1 MKRTTVFLLLL
12 SLVLFSCKR
21 SKREMIIG
29 KWQAVKLENQDIDS
43 FFIKSQTFIDTMGKG
58 HDDLTNMRIYG
69 ATNMDS
75 IRHILQVQYDSAKAI
90 QAASV
95 TNTTFN
101 FRKDSMLIISF
112 SGNLDSSKWHFNDAG
127 ALVLD
132 ELNGY
137 GPGDKIK
144 IEIITLADT
153 VMKLKFIE
161 NNSISTVTF
170 RPQGETPNP

>member
-1 MKRTTVFLLLL
+1 MKRTTIFLLLL

-21 SKREMIIG
+21 SRKEMIIG
-29 KWQAVKLENQDIDS
+29 KWQAVKLESPDIDS
-43 FFIKSQTFIDTMGKG
+43 FFIKSQLYIDTIGKG
-58 HDDLTNMRIYG
+58 HDDITNMRIYG
-69 ATNMDS
+69 VTNMDS
-75 IRHILQVQYDSAKAI
+75 VRHILQGQYDSAKAM

-95 TNTTFN
+95 TNTIFN

-112 SGNLDSSKWHFNDAG
+112 SGNLDSSKWYFNESG
-127 ALVLD
+127 ALMLD

-153 VMKLKFIE
+153 VLKLKFME
-161 NNSISTVTF
+161 NSAISTVTF
-170 RPQGETPNP
+170 QKPPAPKGE